1 MTKFI
6 IIISVIFFLSIFMH
20 LSSFA
25 EDDTFPE
32 PWGAESF
39 NDERTSKDRS
49 IDKRVGEKSIFSFV
63 AIKGIEFFQEVI
75 SPIDGDR
82 CPMHPTC
89 SNYGIQAIRKH
100 GFILGT
106 IMTVDRLIRERDE
119 VDYAPRVRINGRW
132 GYFDPVQYNDFWFV
146 EE

>member
-1 MTKFI
+1 MSRCI
-6 IIISVIFFLSIFMH
+6 IILSIVFFLS
-20 LSSFA
+20 LSILQSGFA
-25 EDDTFPE
+25 DKDLFPE

-39 NDERTSKDRS
+39 NDEMPSKERR
-49 IDKRVGEKSIFSFV
+49 IERRGGENPIFSRA

-82 CPMHPTC
+82 CPMHPSC
-89 SNYGIQAIRKH
+89 SNYGIQAIQKH

-106 IMTVDRLIRERDE
+106 IMIADRLIRERDE

-132 GYFDPVQYNDFWFV
+132 RYFDPVEHNDFWFV
-146 EE
+146 ED